1 MIQVPSI
8 EIIDI
13 SRDLLSSE
21 VYPGDPDA
29 KIQMVKKIKNG
40 DDYNLSCI
48 MTGLHNGTHIDAPL
62 HFFDDGDSIDS
73 LDLETF
79 VGPCTVIETP
89 AGLLTGADV
98 EKLFPRVCDRV
109 LLKGKGR
116 TFIHPSAASEIAFR
130 GCKLLGIDSLSI
142 EKTDSDGSA
151 HRFLLGEGV
160 ALLEGLDLSEA
171 REGEYF
177 LAAQPVLIEG
187 AEAAMCRAVLIKDH
201 IFWSGSR

>member
-1 MIQVPSI
+1 MPSL

-13 SRDLLSSE
+13 SRDLLTSE
-21 VYPGDPDA
+21 VYPGDPEA
-29 KIQMVKKIKNG
+29 SLKKVLDMKTG
-40 DDYNLSCI
+40 SDYNLSLLI
-48 MTGLHNGTHIDAPL
+48 SGLHNGTHVDAPL
-62 HFFDDGDSIDS
+62 HFFEDGDPIENIE
-73 LDLETF
+73 LDTF
-79 VGPCTVIETP
+79 IGPCTVIETP
-89 AGLLTGADV
+89 AGMLTGADV

-116 TFIHPSAASEIAFR
+116 TFLHPSAASEIAFR
-130 GCKLLGIDSLSI
+130 GCKLLGIDSNSI

-160 ALLEGLDLSEA
+160 VLLEGLDLYDV

-177 LAAQPVLIEG
+177 LAAQPVFISG
-187 AEAAMCRAVLIKDH
+187 AEAAPCRAILIKDH

>member
-1 MIQVPSI
+1 MPSI

-13 SRDLLSSE
+13 SRGILSSE
-21 VYPGDPDA
+21 LYPGDPEA
-29 KIQMVKKIKNG
+29 RIEKYREIGKG
-40 DDYNLSCI
+40 SAYNLSKLT
-48 MTGLHNGTHIDAPL
+48 TGLHNGTHVDAPL
-62 HFFDDGDSIDS
+62 HFFSDGSSIDEIG
-73 LDLETF
+73 LETF
-79 VGPCTVIETP
+79 IGPCTVIETP

-142 EKTDSDGSA
+142 EPTDSDGSA
-151 HRFLLGEGV
+151 HRFLLGENV
-160 ALLEGLDLSEA
+160 ALLEGLNLSNVN
-171 REGEYF
+171 EGEYF
-177 LAAQPVLIEG
+177 LTAQPILVEG
-187 AEAAMCRAVLIKDH
+187 AEAAMCRAALIKGH